1 MSEFRVNGDG
11 FGCYAH
17 IKTDVPDRVH
27 VYKVVNIIN
36 SNCYCDVPI
45 RYDSEPYNH
54 GGVVPV
60 ANVIHC
66 GVDESKVIRVAVAD
80 CEKIEDKAAEKT
92 EARDVV
98 FRRCICEYGTQPQ
111 IDVALE
117 ELSELMKALLKWRRA
132 KGAELTA
139 ARDNIIDEIADVRV
153 MCRQMEILFQAE
165 DEVERRIDFKV
176 DRQIK
181 RLDERKGGA
190 DA

>member
-1 MSEFRVNGDG
+1 MNEFRINGDG

-17 IKTDVPDRVH
+17 IKTDFSERVH
-27 VYKVVNIIN
+27 VYKVVNFIE
-36 SNCYCDVPI
+36 SNFYCDVPI
-45 RYDSEPYNH
+45 RYDAEPYAH
-54 GGVVPV
+54 SDVVPV

-66 GVDESKVIRVAVAD
+66 GVDESKVIRVAISD
-80 CEKIEDKAAEKT
+80 CEKIEERDAEKT
-92 EARDVV
+92 GARDAV

-176 DRQIK
+176 DRQRK
-181 RLDERKGGA
+181 RLDARKEE
-190 DA
+190 